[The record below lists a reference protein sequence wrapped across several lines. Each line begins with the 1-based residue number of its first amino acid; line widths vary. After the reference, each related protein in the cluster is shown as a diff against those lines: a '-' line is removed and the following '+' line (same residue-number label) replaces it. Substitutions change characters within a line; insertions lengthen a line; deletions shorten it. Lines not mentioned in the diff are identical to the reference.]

1 MLSLSVVV
9 AEAVPGSVAVEA
21 GEVFSSLMTPQLLL
35 GAP

>member
-9 AEAVPGSVAVEA
+9 AEAVPGSVAEVEVV
-21 GEVFSSLMTPQLLL
+21 VFSSLMTPQLLL